1 MTESELQPDPET
13 QRLSSPPHEPM
24 AAGFRASMGVDS
36 FVNFTE
42 GDSDSFADTEGASR
56 GVQTP
61 HFEKSP
67 ENFSTPRVRSSLRQ
81 RYEAEAKVIERRIG
95 GLEKARESLGLS
107 QRKMAQLLLVD
118 PSAWTR
124 WTQTEAGAPPHVWR
138 ALAWYLALQEKY
150 PALDAAF
157 WLQGVARAADGDRI
171 SQNAD
176 EIRAAKLH
184 TRSLEIKIQDLSR
197 EISRLQQRVPQD
209 IDNSSIENGPEKVP
223 DKVEQAETRAIA
235 NFFLALTFAVLGFA
249 AASIFL

>member
-1 MTESELQPDPET
+1 MDSEILPNPQIQPQTQGAIEDSHSMMDAQVDLESSEME
-13 QRLSSPPHEPM
+13 
-24 AAGFRASMGVDS
+24 
-36 FVNFTE
+36 
-42 GDSDSFADTEGASR
+42 FAPGTGAEGASR
-56 GVQTP
+56 GVEPPLFQKTL
-61 HFEKSP
+61 
-67 ENFSTPRVRSSLRQ
+67 ENSSTPRVRSSLRQ
-81 RYEAEAKVIERRIG
+81 RYEAEAKVIERRLG

-124 WTQTEAGAPPHVWR
+124 WTQTDAGAPPHVWR
-138 ALAWYLALQEKY
+138 SLAWYLALQEKY

-184 TRSLEIKIQDLSR
+184 TRSLEVKIQELSR
-197 EISRLQQRVPQD
+197 EIARLQQRVPSAAETGETFGD
-209 IDNSSIENGPEKVP
+209 ETSIEKPV
-223 DKVEQAETRAIA
+223 DRLEQAETRAIA

>member
-1 MTESELQPDPET
+1 MTEPEIPFLP
-13 QRLSSPPHEPM
+13 QNPPTMAHPFPGATGETEAENLTEPTEV
-24 AAGFRASMGVDS
+24 GFDHLPPVG
-36 FVNFTE
+36 
-42 GDSDSFADTEGASR
+42 GASR
-56 GVQTP
+56 GVLP
-61 HFEKSP
+61 PSFEKNL
-67 ENFSTPRVRSSLRQ
+67 ENSSTPRVRSSLRQ

-95 GLEKARESLGLS
+95 GLEKAREALGLS

-138 ALAWYLALQEKY
+138 SLAWYLALQEKY

-184 TRSLEIKIQDLSR
+184 ARSLEIKIQELSR
-197 EISRLQQRVPQD
+197 EIARLQQRVPD
-209 IDNSSIENGPEKVP
+209 DVENGGSSTDILKTP